1 MYEPDYSMA
10 TTYRRFANTIKN
22 GRMPADSVDLFK
34 TGIKKIS
41 EMESYTDY
49 GMPMFVSD
57 YEKDYGL

>member
-34 TGIKKIS
+34 TGIKKIP

-49 GMPMFVSD
+49 GMPM
-57 YEKDYGL
+57 KNP